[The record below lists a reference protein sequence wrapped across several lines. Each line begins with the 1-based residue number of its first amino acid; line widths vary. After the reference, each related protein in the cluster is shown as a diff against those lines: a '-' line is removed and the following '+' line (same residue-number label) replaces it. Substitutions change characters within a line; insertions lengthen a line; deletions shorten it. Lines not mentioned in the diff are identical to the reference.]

1 MDSRKILVAS
11 GDFDLIYHA
20 RQSLTDLGFSFQG
33 AFSHRDALHALRV
46 GNFDAVLVHGHM
58 RDRMSGQ
65 STAVALGVENHHVPL
80 VMYLPAE
87 RQVPLELRSP
97 QYSFTGLDDSVI
109 RNSVLGALH
118 HFTAPLRNTQSL
130 KGRDDAEY
138 WDVDEVQTLLALTR
152 SLTEVLDLSEVL
164 NRVVEAAREL
174 TGAEEGLIL
183 LPEGESSDLF
193 LRARVGM
200 DIQTARNFRV
210 RTTDGIP
217 GQVYR
222 TGMPVMVGKQGPT
235 KVKTE
240 YFVNSALYVPILFK
254 GQPIGVLGVNN
265 RSGQQGFSS
274 HHEAMLLNLAAYAA
288 IAIENARIHGQSVRR
303 AREMRALVD
312 ASQAINA
319 SLSLTHTLPTICEQV
334 AHALGVNQVEI
345 LEWDRE
351 QTILRPIAR
360 YYKSMWRPGHEPTLL
375 FNDFPGVHTAVSERR
390 PLLLRADR
398 GEQRGEAALLRRIG
412 VEALLVIPIATPEET
427 FGAYF
432 ACYAKPPEQLPSLDV
447 CQKIQGQAL
456 TTLVNHIDKGNSL
469 STQTLADGQSTNE
482 LCHADWGEYWLLTP
496 KRDGMTLHLALGQ
509 VAWIDGNA
517 PATDVSAL
525 SDLVEI
531 LETQTLVNQHID
543 GDMLQPG
550 VHALLQMVRGRS
562 LLGLPLVIRG
572 QSHGIVLCVDTEGSR
587 VFASRDVDMARA
599 VVAQAA
605 TAFENARLVH
615 DLEASLTE
623 LRRTQARL
631 IEAERL
637 SAMGELAA
645 AVAHQINNPLTTILV
660 DTELM
665 LLREPPDSE
674 DYGTLEAIH
683 RAGKRA
689 GSVVRRLLASVHR
702 HPVNSPPAPVNV
714 ITTIEETLSLVK
726 SHIERDGIRLVWH
739 QPERSL
745 PMVMAIPGELE
756 DVWLNLVLNAHDA
769 LIGRPKPVITVT
781 AGLDAEER
789 MIQVHVMDN
798 GPGIP
803 EAVRGEIFNAFFTTK
818 PVGEGTGLGLHIC
831 RQVIQRTGGSI
842 YVESVVDQWTRFT
855 VQIPVQK
862 GY

>member
-11 GDFDLIYHA
+11 GDYELIHHV

-33 AFSHRDALHALRV
+33 AYSHRDALHALRSAS
-46 GNFDAVLVHGHM
+46 FDAVLVHGNM
-58 RDRMSGQ
+58 RDRVSGQ
-65 STAVALGVENHHVPL
+65 FTASALSSESRQTPL
-80 VMYLPAE
+80 ILYLPNGARGGAE
-87 RQVPLELRSP
+87 LPKSP
-97 QYSFTGLDDSVI
+97 YSFSALDDSVI

-118 HFTAPLRNTQSL
+118 HFTAPLRNTQTL
-130 KGRDDAEY
+130 KGRDDADS

-210 RTTDGIP
+210 RATDGIP

-222 TGMPVMVGKQGPT
+222 TGLPMMVGKQGPT

-254 GQPIGVLGVNN
+254 SQPIGVLGVNN
-265 RSGQQGFSS
+265 RSGQQGFNS
-274 HHEAMLLNLAAYAA
+274 HHEALLLNLAAYAA
-288 IAIENARIHGQSVRR
+288 VAIENARIHGQSVRR

-319 SLSLTHTLPTICEQV
+319 SLSLNHTLPTICEQV
-334 AHALGVNQVEI
+334 ATALSVNQVEI
-345 LEWDRE
+345 LEWGRE
-351 QTILRPIAR
+351 LGALKPLAR
-360 YYKSMWRPGHEPTLL
+360 FYRSLWRPGQEPRIQLA
-375 FNDFPGVHTAVSERR
+375 DFTTI
-390 PLLLRADR
+390 
-398 GEQRGEAALLRRIG
+398 EAALHERQPLLMSAGKSESRPERAYLRRCG
-412 VEALLVIPIATPEET
+412 VQAALVIPMMGEDET
-427 FGAYF
+427 IGAIL
-432 ACYAKPPEQLPSLDV
+432 ACYTTMPESLPSLDA
-447 CQKIQGQAL
+447 CQVAQRQAL
-456 TTLVNHIDKGNSL
+456 SLLVEHIDKGSKL
-469 STQTLADGQSTNE
+469 TTQTLETAGGVNATLGS
-482 LCHADWGEYWLLTP
+482 DWCEYWLITPYGDALTQ
-496 KRDGMTLHLALGQ
+496 HLALGQ
-509 VAWIDGNA
+509 AAWVEGNA
-517 PATDVSAL
+517 PPMDISTF
-525 SDLVEI
+525 SDLIEI
-531 LETQTLVNQHID
+531 LETQTLVNQHLD
-543 GDMLQPG
+543 GDMLLPG
-550 VHALLQMVRGRS
+550 VHALLQIAKGRS
-562 LLGLPLVIRG
+562 VLGLPLVIRG
-572 QSHGIVLCVDTEGSR
+572 QTQGIVLCIDTEVSR
-587 VFASRDVDMARA
+587 VFAARDVDMARA

-623 LRRTQARL
+623 LRQTQARL

-665 LLREPPDSE
+665 LLKAEPDSPN
-674 DYGTLEAIH
+674 YASLTAIH

-689 GSVVRRLLASVHR
+689 GAVVRRLLASVHR
-702 HPVNSPPAPVNV
+702 QPDNAPPTAVNL

-726 SHIERDGIRLVWH
+726 SHIERDGIQLVWK
-739 QPERSL
+739 PPRTRL
-745 PMVMAIPGELE
+745 PPVMAVPGELE

-769 LIGRPKPVITVT
+769 LVGRKQPVITIT
-781 AGLDAEER
+781 AEMRSDDH
-789 MIQVHVMDN
+789 VHVYVVDN

-803 EAVRGEIFNAFFTTK
+803 EHIRENVFNAFFTTK

-831 RQVIQRTGGSI
+831 RQVVHRAGGEI
-842 YVESVVDQWTRFT
+842 YVESEVDQWTRFT
-855 VQIPVQK
+855 VVLPVVK
-862 GY
+862 GT